1 MVVLLAFLILYLI
14 LIGFALAKGK
24 ASKGLLSNVDENM
37 CKYVDSLFENDSELK
52 TLAENASR
60 QRQQK
65 TPTENAS
72 RKRQQKTRA
81 ENASRKQQNRGS
93 GNNKHPR
100 LRK

>member
-52 TLAENASR
+52 TLAENEIEVMNLKVNKTQIESHTY
-60 QRQQK
+60 QCYCKKQISQK
-65 TPTENAS
+65 SFKDLKE
-72 RKRQQKTRA
+72 
-81 ENASRKQQNRGS
+81 
-93 GNNKHPR
+93 
-100 LRK
+100 LI